1 MKNKRIYSLV
11 LAFAMLIS
19 ALCLPAGAEITPT
32 VYKSGYNGVNEYRG
46 ENKLIIYT
54 PENGATTGTNEWGC
68 EAVVD
73 GGTVVSVGGNDN
85 AIPSG
90 GFVVSGHGKKKDWIK
105 NNIVVGMRASYDTSA
120 KTVTFICDG
129 GTYKLA
135 LEHARNNAFAAK
147 TAAEESLAVVS
158 GQANPALVAAEA
170 KYSSLAPIS
179 DENVSE
185 YEVLTAEYKRI
196 TTLFRDQKA
205 SEYRGVWIRPTQ
217 KSVREV
223 EEYVKQCFD
232 GGLNMIS
239 VETFY
244 DCTVIYSPPEWSELS
259 QNPIFGGF
267 DVLKAY
273 IDACHKYGMEL
284 HVWMPVFYSG
294 SSSSKNFK
302 KSLAGLH
309 PEWMTVSNKGLNL
322 YEGETTGMTY
332 LNPALPEVCD
342 SLAQNYRY
350 ILENYDIDG
359 FQLDYIRYR
368 ERSGGNDFGYDAA
381 TINGFKKA
389 YPQYAKLEITYNTNA
404 AYWKDFVVY
413 RRSLVTSFVA
423 RMRAL
428 VDTVAPN
435 VLLTADVAPEID
447 FAMNTVYLDAFEWL
461 ERGYLDMIH
470 PMAYGDGYT
479 ALMKQYVE
487 AAGDGCAVVP
497 GLGIFSSDPQTI
509 MRQTN
514 EMAQAGCMGVVHFQA
529 MQYFSKGCA
538 ELFTDSVYATLSI
551 PPMLDTRAA
560 AGANLVRFGLRLD
573 NALVAGKLGADEKSS
588 LEALARTVSES
599 LDTSSAAEVCE
610 KLYALENAASAVEN
624 SAVRDSLAGDVKS
637 ALAVMLHDRRAADTL
652 SAVARVEVIGGESY
666 AVVAPITADKLK
678 KHLHGS
684 SVTVSGKEAEGIVPT
699 GAVLANES
707 SKYIV
712 VLLGDIDGNG
722 KVDSVDYLLLKRYV
736 LGTVSLSPM
745 QRLAAAVAGRKTI
758 DSTDYLLM
766 KRHVLGTYNI
776 YA

>member
-1 MKNKRIYSLV
+1 MKNKRPVSLALV
-11 LAFAMLIS
+11 LIMLIS
-19 ALCLPAGAEITPT
+19 ALCLPAGAEITPA
-32 VYKSGYNGVNEYRG
+32 VYKTEYNAINEYRG

-54 PENGATTGTNEWGC
+54 SEKGATTGTNEWGC
-68 EAVVD
+68 EAVVED
-73 GGTVVSVGGNDN
+73 GIVISVGGNDN

-90 GFVVSGHGKKKDWIK
+90 GFVASGHGKKKDWIK
-105 NNIVVGMRASYDTSA
+105 NNIVVGMRASYDTAA

-129 GTYKLA
+129 GTYKIA
-135 LEHARNNAFAAK
+135 LEHARNNALAAK

-158 GQANPALVAAEA
+158 AQAAPALSAAEA
-170 KYSSLAPIS
+170 KYSALAPAS
-179 DENVSE
+179 DKNVSE
-185 YEVLTAEYKRI
+185 YEALTAEYKRI
-196 TTLFRDQKA
+196 ATLFREQKA

-232 GGLNMIS
+232 SGINMIS

-244 DCTVIYSPPEWSELS
+244 DCTVIYNPPAWSELS

-273 IDACHKYGMEL
+273 VDACHKYGMEL

-294 SSSSKNFK
+294 SSNSKNFK

-342 SLAQNYRY
+342 ALAKNYRY

-368 ERSGGNDFGYDAA
+368 ESSGGNDFGYDAA
-381 TINGFKKA
+381 TISGFKKA
-389 YPQYAKLEITYNTNA
+389 YPQYANFKITYNTNA
-404 AYWKDFVVY
+404 SYWKDFVVY
-413 RRSLVTSFVA
+413 RRSLITSFVA

-428 VDTVAPN
+428 VDTVAPG

-461 ERGYLDMIH
+461 KRGYLDLIH

-509 MRQTN
+509 MRQTY

-529 MQYFSKGCA
+529 QQYFSKGCP
-538 ELFTDSVYATLSI
+538 ELFTDSIYATQSL
-551 PPMLDTRAA
+551 PPMLDTRET

-573 NALVAGKLGADEKSS
+573 NALAARKIESEEKNT
-588 LEALARTVSES
+588 LEALARSAEES
-599 LDTSSAAEVCE
+599 LDTAAAAEVC
-610 KLYALENAASAVEN
+610 KKFYALANGVSAVED
-624 SAVRDSLAGDVKS
+624 STVRDVLAGDVKS
-637 ALAVMLHDRRAADTL
+637 ALTVMLHDRRTADTL
-652 SAVARVEVIGGESY
+652 ASVAKVVVAGGESC
-666 AVVAPITADKLK
+666 AVVAPITAAELE
-678 KHLHGS
+678 KHLYGS
-684 SVTVSGKEAEGIVPT
+684 SVTVSGTEIEGIVPT
-699 GAVLANES
+699 GAVLSNGSA
-707 SKYIV
+707 KYTV
-712 VLLGDIDGNG
+712 VLLGDIDGSG

-745 QRLAAAVAGRKTI
+745 QRLAAAVTGREKI
-758 DSTDYLLM
+758 DSIDYLLM

>member
-1 MKNKRIYSLV
+1 MKNKRIYSLA
-11 LAFAMLIS
+11 LALVMLIS
-19 ALCLPAGAEITPT
+19 ALCLPVSAEITPA
-32 VYKSGYNGVNEYRG
+32 VYKSDYNGVNEYRG

-54 PENGATTGTNEWGC
+54 PEKGATTGTNEWGY
-68 EAVVD
+68 EAVVED
-73 GGTVVSVGGNDN
+73 GIVVSVGGNDN
-85 AIPSG
+85 AIPRG
-90 GFVVSGHGKKKDWIK
+90 GFVVSGHGKKKDWLK
-105 NNIVVGMRASYDTSA
+105 DNIVVGMRASYDTA
-120 KTVTFICDG
+120 EKTVTFICDG

-135 LEHARNNAFAAK
+135 LEHARDNAFAAK
-147 TAAEESLAVVS
+147 SAAEESLAVVS
-158 GQANPALVAAEA
+158 GQAKPALEAAEA
-170 KYSSLAPIS
+170 KYSSLAEVS
-179 DENVSE
+179 DENISE
-185 YEVLTAEYKRI
+185 YEALTAEYVRI
-196 TTLFRDQKA
+196 STLFREQKA

-217 KSVREV
+217 KTYREV
-223 EEYVKQCFD
+223 EEYVKQCLN

-244 DCTVIYSPPEWSELS
+244 DCTVIYNPPAWSELS

-273 IDACHKYGMEL
+273 VDACHKYGMEL

-294 SSSSKNFK
+294 SSDSKNFK

-309 PEWMTVSNKGLNL
+309 PEWMSVSNKGLNL

-342 SLAQNYRY
+342 ALAQNYRY

-368 ERSGGNDFGYDAA
+368 ERYYDNDFGYDAA

-389 YPQYAKLEITYNTNA
+389 YPQYANLAITYNNKA
-404 AYWKDFVVY
+404 AYWKDFAEY
-413 RRSLVTSFVA
+413 RRSLITSFVA

-428 VDTVAPN
+428 VDSVAPN

-447 FAMNTVYLDAFEWL
+447 FAMNNAYLDAFEWL
-461 ERGYLDMIH
+461 KRGYLDMIH

-509 MRQTN
+509 MRQTY

-529 MQYFSKGCA
+529 QQYFSKGCA
-538 ELFTDSVYATLSI
+538 ELFTDSIYATQSL
-551 PPMLDTRAA
+551 PPMLDTRET
-560 AGANLVRFGLRLD
+560 AGANLVRFRLRLD
-573 NALVAGKLGADEKSS
+573 NALVAGKIESDKKSA
-588 LEALARTVSES
+588 LEALARTAAES
-599 LDTSSAAEVCE
+599 LDTAAAAEVCE
-610 KLYALENAASAVEN
+610 KLYALANGVSAVED
-624 SAVRDSLAGDVKS
+624 STVRDALAGDVKS
-637 ALAVMLHDRRAADTL
+637 ALTVMLHDRRTADTL
-652 SAVARVEVIGGESY
+652 AAVAKIVVVDGESY
-666 AVVAPITADKLK
+666 AVVAPITAAKLK
-678 KHLHGS
+678 KHLYGS
-684 SVTVSGKEAEGIVPT
+684 SVTVSGTEIEGIVPT
-699 GAVLANES
+699 GAVLSNGSA
-707 SKYIV
+707 KYTV

-736 LGTVSLSPM
+736 LGTVSLLPM
-745 QRLAAAVAGRKTI
+745 QRLAAAVTGREKI